1 MSRAVRVNVGCG
13 STPTRG
19 WLNFDNSP
27 TVRLAHLPLAP
38 LIVSRL
44 PGNAYRATFLK
55 VARAHD
61 IRWAKATQLPLGSG
75 VAQVVYSSHMLE
87 HLQRSDA
94 ELFLNEAKRV
104 LQPGGTLR
112 LVVPDLRS
120 LAQRYLTEGDA
131 NRFVEATLLAV
142 PEASS
147 FAARLELAM
156 SGHRGH
162 AWMYDG
168 PSLCALVAARG
179 FADVRETNAHETRIQ
194 APEPLDLAERADESI
209 YVEATRP

>member
-1 MSRAVRVNVGCG
+1 
-13 STPTRG
+13 
-19 WLNFDNSP
+19 
-27 TVRLAHLPLAP
+27 
-38 LIVSRL
+38 
-44 PGNAYRATFLK
+44 
-55 VARAHD
+55 
-61 IRWAKATQLPLGSG
+61 
-75 VAQVVYSSHMLE
+75 MLE